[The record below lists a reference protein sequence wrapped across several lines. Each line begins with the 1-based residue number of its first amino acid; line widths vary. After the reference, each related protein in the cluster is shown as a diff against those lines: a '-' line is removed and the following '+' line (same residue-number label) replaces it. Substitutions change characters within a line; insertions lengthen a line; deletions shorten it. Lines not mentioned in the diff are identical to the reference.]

1 MRLVYSNTR
10 ICKCQ
15 IVFDTFFNICYTFF
29 VIFTEIGDTMK
40 KTLAL
45 SLLISVLLCGCAVNA
60 PVEREIFAMDTVMM
74 LRVWG
79 NESDAAAA
87 VAEINRLDAL
97 LSVTNENSEIFALN
111 RDGEAELSMETYDLL
126 VKAVAVSRRTE
137 GAFDPTVYPLVEA
150 WGFTHDAQAVP
161 AQDEINEALALVGYE
176 QLENHLDV
184 TCLSIDGMLDFGGIA
199 KGYTAR
205 KVVDLLQER
214 GVDTAFLNLGGNVQT
229 LGSKPDGEAWTVG
242 IADPENPSQA
252 IGCLR
257 FTGSLALVT
266 SGGYQRYFE
275 ENGVRYHHILDPK
288 TGYPAQSGL
297 ASVTVL
303 AKDGALA
310 DGLSTALFVMG
321 MEEASALWR
330 ASDDFEV
337 VFITQDGII
346 FATEGAASLLTD
358 CEFTVIK
365 R

>member
-1 MRLVYSNTR
+1 M
-10 ICKCQ
+10 
-15 IVFDTFFNICYTFF
+15 
-29 VIFTEIGDTMK
+29 
-40 KTLAL
+40 
-45 SLLISVLLCGCAVNA
+45 
-60 PVEREIFAMDTVMM
+60 
-74 LRVWG
+74 
-79 NESDAAAA
+79 
-87 VAEINRLDAL
+87 
-97 LSVTNENSEIFALN
+97 
-111 RDGEAELSMETYDLL
+111 
-126 VKAVAVSRRTE
+126 
-137 GAFDPTVYPLVEA
+137 
-150 WGFTHDAQAVP
+150 
-161 AQDEINEALALVGYE
+161 
-176 QLENHLDV
+176 
-184 TCLSIDGMLDFGGIA
+184 
-199 KGYTAR
+199 
-205 KVVDLLQER
+205 
-214 GVDTAFLNLGGNVQT
+214 QT